1 MLCIWFPKKLPQ
13 LILSIILSYYGIKF
27 NSSGCSNEEYHPTK
41 VEKSGEEELF
51 RRMPS
56 NKNGEAGCVAMIF
69 LEDLVNSL
77 GTICNIQN
85 TIPFENPC

>member
-1 MLCIWFPKKLPQ
+1 MESSS
-13 LILSIILSYYGIKF
+13 ILLQSSSILLDSTT
-27 NSSGCSNEEYHPTK
+27 SRNEECHPAI

-51 RRMPS
+51 SRMPS
-56 NKNGEAGCVAMIF
+56 NKNGEAGCIAMIF
-69 LEDLVNSL
+69 LEELVNSL